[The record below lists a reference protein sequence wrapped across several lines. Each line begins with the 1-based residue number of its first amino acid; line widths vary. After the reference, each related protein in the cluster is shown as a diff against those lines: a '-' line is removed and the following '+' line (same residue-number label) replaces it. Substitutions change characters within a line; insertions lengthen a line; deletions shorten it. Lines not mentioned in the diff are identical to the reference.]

1 MKKTIAIISII
12 FVLVLIVGGIYFIRE
27 RANSQVIA
35 FSDDLFLIIEDIPI
49 EDGEPVFLEGEEIYI
64 DFDIVKIYID
74 EDIFYDYDEE
84 MVIVTDKSRVRRY
97 RIDDNIATV
106 NSKEFTIENPIKLI
120 HDRIYIP
127 MEIYDNSNIDINYYP
142 DTHGVV
148 IDYID
153 MYYLNGEVVL
163 EGAHIR
169 TDLDKKAPILAKD
182 LEIGISLNVYGEYE
196 QWYKV
201 RTIDGILGF
210 MEKKYL
216 KLNHTKDI
224 YKTELIDREVQ
235 QDIRSQKINLTWDY
249 TYRKVNNVGNID
261 NIVGVNVIFPTW
273 FSIMD
278 SNGEIMDKGNR
289 EYVKKYNELKYEL
302 WPLIDNNFN
311 PDLTHELL
319 KSSHGREKLINRIL
333 SIYLDYGFQGINID
347 FENVYLKDRD
357 LLTQF
362 IRELYPVF
370 KENGMCVSMDIT
382 PISTSENWSKSFDRR
397 RLVEAVDYLILMA
410 YDQHWAASPIAGSV
424 AQYSWVENSLKGI
437 FQEVPREKTILAVP
451 YYTRLWIIE
460 DGNIS
465 SQSLSMD
472 VANSFIA
479 KNNIELI
486 WDDESKQYYGQMAED
501 GKEYKIWLEDRN
513 SLGYKASLV
522 NKYSLAGIASWR
534 KGFETQDIW
543 SAIDKV
549 LD

>member
-12 FVLVLIVGGIYFIRE
+12 LALGLIVGGIYFIRE
-27 RANSQVIA
+27 RSNSQVIA
-35 FSDDLFLIIEDIPI
+35 FSDDLFVIIEDIPI
-49 EDGEPVFLEGEEIYI
+49 EDGEPVFLEDEEIYI
-64 DFDIVKIYID
+64 DFDTVKRYID
-74 EDIFYDYDEE
+74 EDIFYDEDEE

-97 RIDDNIATV
+97 KIDDNIATV
-106 NSKEFTIENPIKLI
+106 NSKEFIIEKPIKLI

-127 MEIYDNSNIDINYYP
+127 MEIYDNCNIDINYYP
-142 DTHGVV
+142 DTNGVV

-169 TDLDKKAPILAKD
+169 TDLDKKAPILLKD
-182 LEIGISLNVYGEYE
+182 LKIGTSLNVYGEYE

-216 KLNHTKDI
+216 KLNHTKDL
-224 YKTELIDREVQ
+224 YKTELMDREGE
-235 QDIRSQKINLTWDY
+235 QDIKSQKINLTWDY
-249 TYRKVNNVGNID
+249 TYRKLNNVGNID
-261 NIVGVNVIFPTW
+261 NIVGVNIISPTW
-273 FSIMD
+273 FSIRD
-278 SNGEIMDKGNR
+278 SNGEIIDKGNR
-289 EYVKKYNELKYEL
+289 EYVKKYNELGYEL
-302 WPLIDNNFN
+302 WPLIDNSFN

-319 KSSHGREKLINRIL
+319 KSSQGREKLINSIL
-333 SIYLDYGFQGINID
+333 DIYLDYGFEGINID

-362 IRELYPVF
+362 IRELYPIF
-370 KENGMCVSMDIT
+370 KENGMYVSMDVT

-397 RLVEAVDYLILMA
+397 RLVEVVDYLMLMA

-424 AQYSWVENSLKGI
+424 AQYSWVENSLKRV
-437 FQEVPREKTILAVP
+437 FQEIPREKIILAVP

-460 DGNIS
+460 DEKIS

-472 VANSFIA
+472 VANRFIYEN
-479 KNNIELI
+479 KIELI
-486 WDDESKQYYGQMAED
+486 WDDESMQYYGELD
-501 GKEYKIWLEDRN
+501 ENGISYRIWLEDGE
-513 SLGYKASLV
+513 SLSYKASLV
-522 NKYSLAGIASWR
+522 NKYDLAGIASWR
-534 KGFETQDIW
+534 KGFETEDVW
-543 SAIDKV
+543 SIINKT

>member
-1 MKKTIAIISII
+1 MKKPIAIISII
-12 FVLVLIVGGIYFIRE
+12 LALGLIVGGIYCIRE
-27 RANSQVIA
+27 RPNSQVIA

-49 EDGEPVFLEGEEIYI
+49 EDGEPVFLEDEETYI
-64 DFDIVKIYID
+64 DLDTVKRYID
-74 EDIFYDYDEE
+74 EDIFYDKDEE
-84 MVIVTDKSRVRRY
+84 IVIVTDKSRVRRY
-97 RIDDNIATV
+97 KIDDNIATV
-106 NSKEFTIENPIKLI
+106 NSKEFVIENPIKLI
-120 HDRIYIP
+120 HDKVYIP
-127 MEIYDNSNIDINYYP
+127 MEIYDNSNIDIKYYP
-142 DTHGVV
+142 DTNGVV

-153 MYYLNGEVVL
+153 RYYLSGEVVL

-169 TDLDKKAPILAKD
+169 TDLNKKAPILLKD
-182 LEIGISLNVYGEYE
+182 LEIGTSLNIYGEYE

-210 MEKKYL
+210 MEKKYI

-224 YKTELIDREVQ
+224 YKTELIDRYGK

-249 TYRKVNNVGNID
+249 TYRKLNNVGSID
-261 NIVGVNVIFPTW
+261 NIVGVNIISPTW

-289 EYVKKYNELKYEL
+289 EYVKKYNELGYEL
-302 WPLIDNNFN
+302 WPLIDNSFN
-311 PDLTHELL
+311 PDLTYELL
-319 KSSHGREKLINRIL
+319 KSSHGREKLINSIL
-333 SIYLDYGFQGINID
+333 SIYLNYGFQGINID

-370 KENGMCVSMDIT
+370 KENSMYVSMDIT

-397 RLVEAVDYLILMA
+397 RLAEVVDYLMLMA
-410 YDQHWAASPIAGSV
+410 YDQHWASSPVAGSV
-424 AQYSWVENSLKGI
+424 AQYSWVEDSLKRVFWEI
-437 FQEVPREKTILAVP
+437 PREKIILAVP

-486 WDDESKQYYGQMAED
+486 WDDESKQYYGQMVEG
-501 GKEYKIWLEDRN
+501 GKEYKIWLEDRK
-513 SLGYKASLV
+513 SLSYKSSLV
-522 NKYSLAGIASWR
+522 NKYNLAGIASWR

-543 SAIDKV
+543 SAIDKA

>member
-1 MKKTIAIISII
+1 MKKPIAIISII

-64 DFDIVKIYID
+64 DFDTVKRYID

-106 NSKEFTIENPIKLI
+106 NSKEFIIEKPIKLI

-142 DTHGVV
+142 DTNGVV

-182 LEIGISLNVYGEYE
+182 LEVGTSLNVYGEYE

-261 NIVGVNVIFPTW
+261 NIVGVNVISPTW

-319 KSSHGREKLINRIL
+319 KSSHGREKLINSIL

-397 RLVEAVDYLILMA
+397 KLVEAVDYLILMA

-479 KNNIELI
+479 KNNIELT

-501 GKEYKIWLEDRN
+501 AKEYKIWLEDRS